1 MSNSNPISLNEA
13 IIKSEYPE
21 YIKDKVKLFVLEN
34 HKNYNNV
41 SNLYITKCF
50 NKNIFVIK
58 FDLYVKFKGIEYIL
72 TILIYIPV
80 TFPNELRIYFEYNQD
95 FLIDNYYQDL
105 KIIDQYTAELY
116 YEKII
121 NYIPLSQPL
130 TQLINALTDKFLQ
143 KFPLFKSKQKPEYYG
158 PCHLE
163 EKNSTKID
171 IKPDDLKIIEDL
183 AATRKKL
190 KDKILKILEEKVL
203 EIQKTQSQLDN
214 IKTNINNQINN
225 LLSKPSNNELEDMNA
240 KLIELK
246 SKLENDIQKLKYK
259 EKKGVLEKCEEVV
272 EIKNRE
278 KYKYSVMKKTIED
291 YLLYIKKCFERKI
304 INLRQA
310 VDETRKMSKELF
322 YINYLA
328 HKDI

>member
-13 IIKSEYPE
+13 LIKSEYPE

-158 PCHLE
+158 PCHLK